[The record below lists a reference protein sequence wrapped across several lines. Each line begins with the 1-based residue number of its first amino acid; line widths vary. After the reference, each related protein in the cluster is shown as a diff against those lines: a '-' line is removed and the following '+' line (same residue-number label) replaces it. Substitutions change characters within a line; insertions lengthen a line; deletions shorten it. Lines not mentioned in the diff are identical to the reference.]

1 MGVMQGFLL
10 VGAGG
15 ALGAMTRYGC
25 GSLIG
30 RWLPMSFPLAT
41 LLVNIIGSVLMGVF
55 IGLLARYMPPQQAEL
70 RLFVAVGVL
79 GGFTTFSSFS
89 LDTIVLIE
97 RGALLQ
103 AGLYVLMSVVLCLIG
118 LYLGLLMT
126 RGVA

>member
-1 MGVMQGFLL
+1 MYPFLL

-15 ALGAMTRYGC
+15 AIGAMARFGLA
-25 GSLIG
+25 SAVG
-30 RWLPMSFPLAT
+30 RLWPMGFPLAT
-41 LLVNIIGSVLMGVF
+41 LLINIIGSCAMGVF
-55 IGLLARYMPPQQAEL
+55 VGLMARFLPDWQEDA
-70 RLFVAVGVL
+70 RLFVAVGLL

-103 AGLYVLMSVVLCLIG
+103 AGAYVLLSVVVCVIG
-118 LYLGLLMT
+118 LYLGLLVT